1 MKNLFLVLLV
11 SLFVFGGN
19 AQGLIQEY
27 AGMLQELESK
37 VSNKEF
43 VKVWKKQKK
52 TWESNCKNATTV
64 KQVSELTVEFI
75 SKVYEVKMLKAMIVT
90 AEKLSDQ
97 SMALSNV
104 YNILKDTDLDKWSDN
119 EKQTFRTKLDGLIAK
134 IGEQQKKQ
142 DASERVLLIKS
153 VMEDFDSV
161 FQAILN
167 DSKKGSFAN
176 TIDGAKQGS
185 VFGVKVKFKAGKGQQ
200 IFVDGDN
207 IYEFQ
212 VEFNTN
218 NDALLASALQE
229 SMLKVIQ
236 ERVPEGFAKSNK
248 YDKSF
253 VKNEGYRF
261 EFKAE
266 KFAYTAKQPSV
277 LIGAKKDG
285 SSVVLKITEPV
296 FKR

>member
-1 MKNLFLVLLV
+1 MKKIFLVLLV
-11 SLFVFGGN
+11 SLFGFEGN
-19 AQGLIQEY
+19 AQGLIREY
-27 AGMLQELESK
+27 AEMLQELESN

-43 VKVWKKQKK
+43 VKAWKKQKK
-52 TWESNCKNATTV
+52 TWYLNCKNATNV
-64 KQVSELTVEFI
+64 KEVSELTVEFI
-75 SKVYEVKMLKAMIVT
+75 AKVYEVKMLKVMVVNT
-90 AEKLSDQ
+90 ENLFDQ

-104 YNILKDTDLDKWSDN
+104 YSVLKDTDLVKWTKSD
-119 EKQTFRTKLDGLIAK
+119 KQTFRTKLDGLIAK
-134 IGEQQKKQ
+134 IGDQQKKQ
-142 DASERVLLIKS
+142 DARERALLIKS
-153 VMEDFDSV
+153 VMEDFDVV
-161 FQAILN
+161 FQSILT

-176 TIDGAKQGS
+176 IIDGTKEGS
-185 VFGVKVKFKAGKGQQ
+185 DFDVKVKFKAGKGQKV
-200 IFVDGDN
+200 FVDGDN
-207 IYEFQ
+207 IYEYQ

-229 SMLKVIQ
+229 SMIKVIQ
-236 ERVPEGFAKSNK
+236 ERVPEGFAKSAK
-248 YDKSF
+248 YDKAF

-266 KFAYTAKQPSV
+266 KFAFTAKQPSV

>member
-27 AGMLQELESK
+27 AGMLQELESN

-52 TWESNCKNATTV
+52 TWESNCKDATTV

-90 AEKLSDQ
+90 TEKLSDQ

-104 YNILKDTDLDKWSDN
+104 YDILKDTDLVKWSDSDR
-119 EKQTFRTKLDGLIAK
+119 QTFRTKLDGLIAK
-134 IGEQQKKQ
+134 IGDQQKKQ
-142 DASERVLLIKS
+142 DARERALLIKF

-161 FQAILN
+161 FQAILK

-176 TIDGAKQGS
+176 TIEGDKDGNA
-185 VFGVKVKFKAGKGQQ
+185 FGVKVKFKAGKGQQ
-200 IFVDGDN
+200 VFVNGDN

-212 VEFNTN
+212 VEFITN

-229 SMLKVIQ
+229 SMIKVIQ

-248 YDKSF
+248 YDKAY

-266 KFAYTAKQPSV
+266 KFVFTAKQSSV

-285 SSVVLKITEPV
+285 SRVVLKITEPV

>member
-1 MKNLFLVLLV
+1 MKKLFLIFFV

-19 AQGLIQEY
+19 AQGLIQDY
-27 AGMLQELESK
+27 AGILEELESN

-52 TWESNCKNATTV
+52 TWESNCNSATTV

-90 AEKLSDQ
+90 TEKLSDQ
-97 SMALSNV
+97 SLALSNV
-104 YNILKDTDLDKWSDN
+104 YDILKDTDLVKWSDSDR
-119 EKQTFRTKLDGLIAK
+119 QTFRTKLDGLIAK
-134 IGEQQKKQ
+134 IGDQQKKQ
-142 DASERVLLIKS
+142 DARERALLIKS

-161 FQAILN
+161 FQAILK

-176 TIDGAKQGS
+176 TIEGSKDGSA
-185 VFGVKVKFKAGKGQQ
+185 FGVKVKFKAGKGQQ
-200 IFVDGDN
+200 VFVNGDN

-229 SMLKVIQ
+229 SMIKVIQ

-248 YDKSF
+248 YDKAY

-266 KFAYTAKQPSV
+266 KFAFTAKQPSV

>member
-1 MKNLFLVLLV
+1 MKNIFLVLV
-11 SLFVFGGN
+11 VYLFAFGGN
-19 AQGLIQEY
+19 AQELIQEY
-27 AGMLQELESK
+27 AGMLQELESN

-43 VKVWKKQKK
+43 IKAWKKQKK
-52 TWESNCKNATTV
+52 TWESNCKNAATV

-90 AEKLSDQ
+90 TEKLSDQ
-97 SMALSNV
+97 SAALSNV
-104 YNILKDTDLDKWSDN
+104 YNILKDTDLVKWTDN
-119 EKQTFRTKLDGLIAK
+119 NKQTFRTKLDGLIAK
-134 IGEQQKKQ
+134 INTQQEKQ
-142 DASERVLLIKS
+142 DARQRALLIKS

-161 FQAILN
+161 FQSILK

-176 TIDGAKQGS
+176 TIEGDKVENAFS
-185 VFGVKVKFKAGKGQQ
+185 VKVKFKAGKEQKVA
-200 IFVDGDN
+200 VDADN

-212 VEFNTN
+212 VEFSTN
-218 NDALLASALQE
+218 NDPFLANALQE
-229 SMLKVIQ
+229 SMIRVIT
-236 ERVPEGFAKSNK
+236 ERVPEGFAKSIK
-248 YDKSF
+248 YDKVY
-253 VKNEGYRF
+253 VKNEAYRF

-266 KFAYTAKQPSV
+266 KFVFTAKQSSV

>member
-1 MKNLFLVLLV
+1 MKKLFLVLLV
-11 SLFVFGGN
+11 SLFFFGGN

-27 AGMLQELESK
+27 AGMLQELESN

-52 TWESNCKNATTV
+52 TWESNCENATNV

-90 AEKLSDQ
+90 TEKLSDQ
-97 SMALSNV
+97 SMALSNI
-104 YNILKDTDLDKWSDN
+104 YNILKDTDLDKWSDS

-134 IGEQQKKQ
+134 IGDQQRKQ
-142 DASERVLLIKS
+142 DARERALLIKS

-161 FQAILN
+161 FQAILK

-176 TIDGAKQGS
+176 TIEGDKDGSA
-185 VFGVKVKFKAGKGQQ
+185 FGVKVKFKAGKGQQ
-200 IFVDGDN
+200 VFVDGDN

-218 NDALLASALQE
+218 NDTFLAVALQE
-229 SMLKVIQ
+229 SMIKVIQ

-248 YDKSF
+248 YDKAY

-266 KFAYTAKQPSV
+266 KFAFTAKQPSV

>member
-1 MKNLFLVLLV
+1 MKKLFLVLLV

-27 AGMLQELESK
+27 AGMLQELESN

-52 TWESNCKNATTV
+52 TWESNCENATTV
-64 KQVSELTVEFI
+64 KQVSELTVQFI
-75 SKVYEVKMLKAMIVT
+75 SKVYEVKMLKAMIVVT
-90 AEKLSDQ
+90 DKLSDQ
-97 SMALSNV
+97 SIALSSV
-104 YNILKDTDLDKWSDN
+104 YNILKDNDLVKWTDNDK
-119 EKQTFRTKLDGLIAK
+119 KVFRTKLDVLMAK
-134 IGEQQKKQ
+134 ISDQQKKQ
-142 DASERVLLIKS
+142 DARERALLIKS
-153 VMEDFDSV
+153 IMEDFDSV
-161 FQAILN
+161 FQAILM

-176 TIDGAKQGS
+176 TIEGNKEGS
-185 VFGVKVKFKAGKGQQ
+185 AFGVKVKFKAGKGQQ
-200 IFVDGDN
+200 VFVDGDN

-212 VEFNTN
+212 VEFSTN
-218 NDALLASALQE
+218 NDPFLAGALQE
-229 SMLKVIQ
+229 SMIKVIQ
-236 ERVPEGFAKSNK
+236 ERVPEGFAKSIN
-248 YDKSF
+248 YDKVF

-266 KFAYTAKQPSV
+266 KFVFTAKQSSV

>member
-1 MKNLFLVLLV
+1 MKKLFLVLLV

-27 AGMLQELESK
+27 AGMLQELESN

-52 TWESNCKNATTV
+52 TWESNCKDATTV

-90 AEKLSDQ
+90 TEKLSDQ

-142 DASERVLLIKS
+142 DASERALLIKS

-176 TIDGAKQGS
+176 TIEGAKQGS
-185 VFGVKVKFKAGKGQQ
+185 AFGVKVKFKAGKGQQ
-200 IFVDGDN
+200 VFVDGDN

-229 SMLKVIQ
+229 SMIKVIQ

-248 YDKSF
+248 YDKALCQ
-253 VKNEGYRF
+253 K
-261 EFKAE
+261 
-266 KFAYTAKQPSV
+266 
-277 LIGAKKDG
+277 
-285 SSVVLKITEPV
+285 
-296 FKR
+296 

>member
-1 MKNLFLVLLV
+1 MKKLFLILLV

-19 AQGLIQEY
+19 AQGLIQDY
-27 AGMLQELESK
+27 AGILEELESN

-52 TWESNCKNATTV
+52 TWESNCKDATTV

-90 AEKLSDQ
+90 TEKLSDQ
-97 SMALSNV
+97 SMALSNI
-104 YNILKDTDLDKWSDN
+104 YNILKDTDLDKWSDS

-134 IGEQQKKQ
+134 IGDQQRKQ
-142 DASERVLLIKS
+142 DARERALLIKS

-161 FQAILN
+161 FQAILK

-176 TIDGAKQGS
+176 TIEGDKDGSA
-185 VFGVKVKFKAGKGQQ
+185 FGVKVKFKAGKGQQ
-200 IFVDGDN
+200 VFVDGDN

-218 NDALLASALQE
+218 NDIFLAVALQE
-229 SMLKVIQ
+229 SMIKVIQ

-248 YDKSF
+248 YDKAY

-266 KFAYTAKQPSV
+266 KFAFTAKQPSV

-285 SSVVLKITEPV
+285 SRVVLKITEPV

>member
-19 AQGLIQEY
+19 AQGLIQSY
-27 AGMLQELESK
+27 AGMLQELESN

-52 TWESNCKNATTV
+52 TWGSNCENATTV

-75 SKVYEVKMLKAMIVT
+75 SKVYEVKMLKARIVVT
-90 AEKLSDQ
+90 DKLSDQ
-97 SMALSNV
+97 SMALSGV
-104 YNILKDTDLDKWSDN
+104 YNILKETDLDKWSDN
-119 EKQTFRTKLDGLIAK
+119 DKKVFRTKLDVLMAEIS
-134 IGEQQKKQ
+134 EQQKKQ
-142 DASERVLLIKS
+142 DARERALLIKS
-153 VMEDFDSV
+153 VMEDFDVV
-161 FQAILN
+161 FQSILK
-167 DSKKGSFAN
+167 DSQKGSFAN
-176 TIDGAKQGS
+176 TIEGDKKESA
-185 VFGVKVKFKAGKGQQ
+185 FGVKVKFKAGKGQQ
-200 IFVDGDN
+200 VFVDGDN

-212 VEFNTN
+212 VEFSTN
-218 NDALLASALQE
+218 NDTFLAGALQE
-229 SMLKVIQ
+229 SMIKVIQ
-236 ERVPEGFAKSNK
+236 ERVPEGFAKSIN
-248 YDKSF
+248 YDKVF

-266 KFAYTAKQPSV
+266 KFVFTAKQSSV

>member
-1 MKNLFLVLLV
+1 MKKIFLVLLV
-11 SLFVFGGN
+11 SLFVFGGK

-27 AGMLQELESK
+27 AGMLEELESN

-43 VKVWKKQKK
+43 IKVWKKQKK
-52 TWESNCKNATTV
+52 TWESNCKDATTV
-64 KQVSELTVEFI
+64 KQVSKLTVEFI

-90 AEKLSDQ
+90 TEKLSDQ

-119 EKQTFRTKLDGLIAK
+119 EKQTFSTKLDGLIAK
-134 IGEQQKKQ
+134 IGEQQRKQ
-142 DASERVLLIKS
+142 DARERALLIKS

-161 FQAILN
+161 FQAILM

-176 TIDGAKQGS
+176 TIEGDKDGNA
-185 VFGVKVKFKAGKGQQ
+185 FGVKVKFKAGKGQQ
-200 IFVDGDN
+200 VFVDGDN

-229 SMLKVIQ
+229 SMIKVIQ

-248 YDKSF
+248 YDKAY

-266 KFAYTAKQPSV
+266 KFAFTAKQPSV

>member
-1 MKNLFLVLLV
+1 MKKLFLILLV

-19 AQGLIQEY
+19 AQGLIQDY
-27 AGMLQELESK
+27 AGILEELESN

-52 TWESNCKNATTV
+52 TWESNCKDATTV

-90 AEKLSDQ
+90 TEKLSDQ
-97 SMALSNV
+97 SMALSNI
-104 YNILKDTDLDKWSDN
+104 YNILKDTDLDKWSDS

-134 IGEQQKKQ
+134 IGDQQRKQ
-142 DASERVLLIKS
+142 DARERALLIKS

-161 FQAILN
+161 FQAILK

-176 TIDGAKQGS
+176 TIEGDKDGSA
-185 VFGVKVKFKAGKGQQ
+185 FGVKVKFKAGKGQQ
-200 IFVDGDN
+200 VFVDGDN

-218 NDALLASALQE
+218 NDTFLAVALQE
-229 SMLKVIQ
+229 SMIKVIQ

-248 YDKSF
+248 YDKAY

-266 KFAYTAKQPSV
+266 KFAFTAKQPSV

-285 SSVVLKITEPV
+285 SRVVLKITEPV

>member
-11 SLFVFGGN
+11 SLFVFAGN

>member
-1 MKNLFLVLLV
+1 MKRIFLVLLV
-11 SLFVFGGN
+11 SLFALGGN

-27 AGMLQELESK
+27 AGMLEELESN

-43 VKVWKKQKK
+43 VKAWKKQKK
-52 TWESNCKNATTV
+52 NWVSNCKTASTV

-75 SKVYEVKMLKAMIVT
+75 SKVYEVKMLKAMLVNT
-90 AEKLSDQ
+90 ENLSDQ
-97 SMALSNV
+97 SLALSNV
-104 YNILKDTDLDKWSDN
+104 YTILKDTDLVKWSDSD
-119 EKQTFRTKLDGLIAK
+119 KQIFRAKLDGLIVK
-134 IGEQQKKQ
+134 IGDQQKKQ
-142 DASERVLLIKS
+142 DARERALLIKS

-161 FQAILN
+161 FQSILT

-200 IFVDGDN
+200 VFVDGDN

-218 NDALLASALQE
+218 NDALLANALQE
-229 SMLKVIQ
+229 SMIKVIQ
-236 ERVPEGFAKSNK
+236 ERVPEGFAKSAK
-248 YDKSF
+248 YDKAF

-266 KFAYTAKQPSV
+266 KFAFTAKQPSV

>member
-1 MKNLFLVLLV
+1 MKNLFLVLVV

-27 AGMLQELESK
+27 AGMLQELESN

-52 TWESNCKNATTV
+52 TWESNCNSATTV

-90 AEKLSDQ
+90 TEKLSDQ
-97 SMALSNV
+97 SLALSNV
-104 YNILKDTDLDKWSDN
+104 YNILKDTDLVKWSDSDR
-119 EKQTFRTKLDGLIAK
+119 QTFRTKLDGLIAK
-134 IGEQQKKQ
+134 IGDQQKKQ
-142 DASERVLLIKS
+142 DARERALLIKS

-161 FQAILN
+161 FQAILK

-176 TIDGAKQGS
+176 TIEGS
-185 VFGVKVKFKAGKGQQ
+185 KKGSAFGVKVKFKAGKGQQ
-200 IFVDGDN
+200 VFVDGDN

-229 SMLKVIQ
+229 SMIKVIQ

-248 YDKSF
+248 YDKDY

-266 KFAYTAKQPSV
+266 KFAFTAKQPSV

>member
-1 MKNLFLVLLV
+1 MKKLFLVLLV
-11 SLFVFGGN
+11 SLFVFGGK

-27 AGMLQELESK
+27 AGMLEELESN

-43 VKVWKKQKK
+43 IKVWKKQKK
-52 TWESNCKNATTV
+52 TWESNCKDATTV
-64 KQVSELTVEFI
+64 KQVSKLTVEFI

-90 AEKLSDQ
+90 TEKLSDQ

-119 EKQTFRTKLDGLIAK
+119 EKQTFSTKLDGLIAK
-134 IGEQQKKQ
+134 IGEQQRKQ
-142 DASERVLLIKS
+142 DARERALLIKS

-161 FQAILN
+161 FQAILM

-176 TIDGAKQGS
+176 TIEGDKDGNA
-185 VFGVKVKFKAGKGQQ
+185 FGVKVKFKAGKGQQ
-200 IFVDGDN
+200 VFVDGDN

-229 SMLKVIQ
+229 SMIKVIQ

-248 YDKSF
+248 YDKAY

-266 KFAYTAKQPSV
+266 KFAFTAKQPSV